1 MNILF
6 LLKTYDL
13 GGVEV
18 VSTVLARKFMNSGHK
33 VIVFAFEKGKGT
45 ALSYFN
51 NIETITGYGYADNKK
66 NINCLRSLL
75 LDNKI
80 QVVINQW
87 GLPYLPIKILKRASK
102 GLDIKIIS
110 THHNDPKANGLLK
123 NVEIDIENS
132 KSIFFKSILKIKWKL
147 INYITS
153 HSMQYVYK
161 HSNKFLVLSNSYIK
175 NFISFTGIDKPNKLL
190 VQTNPLTIENNDFTF
205 DETQKA
211 KEILYVGRIDYNQKR
226 VYRIIDTWNLLET
239 KFPDWKLT
247 IIGDGPEYKNIQNQ
261 IKDYNL
267 QRVSLEGFQKPEE
280 YYKRASILL
289 LTSEFEGFPLVL
301 AESMSFGV
309 IPAVY
314 GSYSAVYDI
323 IEDKKDGIICDYN
336 PKGYPTHTMADR
348 LSKIMTDDKLRYK
361 MELNAIKKSENYS
374 IDNIYQSW
382 EQIFNSFT

>member
-18 VSTVLARKFMNSGHK
+18 VSTVLANKFIESGKK

-51 NIETITGYGYADNKK
+51 NIETIIGYGYNDNKE
-66 NINCLRSLL
+66 NLNCLKSLL
-75 LDNKI
+75 IDNNI

-87 GLPYLPIKILKRASK
+87 GLPYLPLKILKKASK

-110 THHNDPKANGLLK
+110 THHNDPQANGLLK
-123 NVEIDIENS
+123 KVDFDIDNT
-132 KSIFFKSILKIKWKL
+132 KSLLLKNILKIKRFIIKL
-147 INYITS
+147 ITS
-153 HSMQYVYK
+153 LSMKYVYK
-161 HSNKFLVLSNSYIK
+161 HSTKYLVLSNSYINHFK
-175 NFISFTGIDKPNKLL
+175 SFTGIKHPQKLL
-190 VQTNPLTIENNDFTF
+190 VQTNPITINNNDYIF
-205 DETQKA
+205 DKTNKD
-211 KEILYVGRIDYNQKR
+211 KEIIYVGRIDYNQKR
-226 VYRIIDTWNLLET
+226 VYRIIDTWNLLER

-247 IIGDGPEYKNIQNQ
+247 IIGDGPEFENIQKQ

-267 QRVSLEGFQKPEE
+267 KRVSLEGFQKPLN

-323 IEDKKDGIICDYN
+323 IKDNKDGIICNYR
-336 PKGYPTHTMADR
+336 KEGFPTQIMADK
-348 LSKIMTDDKLRYK
+348 LGKIMSDEK
-361 MELNAIKKSENYS
+361 MRNSMALNAIEKSKDYA

-382 EQIFNSFT
+382 KQIFNSL